1 MEITNTRYQ
10 ELVKKEIAFDVIR
23 DFIHR
28 KLELGDISDKVILDH
43 IEWLISTVKEEN
55 K

>member
-1 MEITNTRYQ
+1 MEIRNTRYQ

-23 DFIHR
+23 DFIQR
-28 KLELGDISDKVILDH
+28 ERSEISDTLILDH
-43 IEWLISTVKEEN
+43 ITWLINTVKEEEN